1 MSNAFNAHDD
11 PATLNRRA
19 RRTEDLD
26 FLVQIFIENQAIALE
41 EDESTIFEFKAVC
54 PLHVDACADWQERS
68 TVDDVLCFGHRCFF
82 FSYFFL
88 NGERRGKKRAASEW
102 N

>member
-19 RRTEDLD
+19 RCTEDFD

-41 EDESTIFEFKAVC
+41 EDESTIFEFKAVG
-54 PLHVDACADWQERS
+54 PFHINTSADW
-68 TVDDVLCFGHRCFF
+68 
-82 FSYFFL
+82 
-88 NGERRGKKRAASEW
+88 
-102 N
+102 